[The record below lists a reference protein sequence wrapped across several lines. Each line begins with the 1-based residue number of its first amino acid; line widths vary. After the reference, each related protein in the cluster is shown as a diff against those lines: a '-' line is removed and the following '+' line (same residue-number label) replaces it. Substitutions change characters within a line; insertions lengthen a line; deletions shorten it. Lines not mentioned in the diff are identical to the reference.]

1 MADDGPS
8 LGTIVTTVQGLKGV
22 VRFRGST
29 SFSSGK
35 WIGIELYEKNGKN
48 DGSVQGVKYFT
59 CQVNHGIFVKPSA
72 IKDTHGS
79 ELDAMVCE
87 LYIALHFVLIS
98 CLETTHKP
106 SNCWTPA
113 DTECQWT
120 AAYCIF

>member
-35 WIGIELYEKNGKN
+35 WVGIELYEKNGKN
-48 DGSVQGVKYFT
+48 DGSVHGVKYFT
-59 CQVNHGIFVKPSA
+59 CQANYGIFVKPSA

-79 ELDAMVCE
+79 ELDAMVCG
-87 LYIALHFVLIS
+87 LNIALHF
-98 CLETTHKP
+98 CPHYALETTHKP
-106 SNCWTPA
+106 SRTPA
-113 DTECQWT
+113 DTKCQWT
-120 AAYCIF
+120 AAYCTT